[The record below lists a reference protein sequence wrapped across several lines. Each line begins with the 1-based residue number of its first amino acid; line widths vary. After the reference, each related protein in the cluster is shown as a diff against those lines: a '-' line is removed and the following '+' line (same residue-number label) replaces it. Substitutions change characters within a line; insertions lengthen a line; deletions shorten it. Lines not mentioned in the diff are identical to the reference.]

1 MENDIVKLIVS
12 GAGVS
17 EANTEYTESGKR
29 DNVRR
34 WESSNGYEMFRFN
47 VPGKGKSSG
56 RRWFFGKIGNKAV
69 YYIKDNSNVP
79 PKEGW
84 SCHPTGQPPVPTIEY
99 VYKNGAPKE
108 ESEIED
114 IVDDTV
120 KKEEEEKAAK
130 EAEEKA
136 KKEAEEKAK
145 KEAEEKA
152 KREAE
157 EKAKRE
163 AEEKAKREA
172 EEKAKREAE
181 EKAAKEEEE
190 RMKREA
196 EEKAKREAEEK
207 ARKEAEEK
215 AAKEAEEKAKREAE
229 EKAAKEA
236 EEKAKREA
244 EERMKREAE
253 EKAAK
258 EAEEKARKE
267 AEEKARKEAEEKA
280 RKEAEEKAAKE
291 EEERRKREAE
301 EKAAKEEEERR
312 KREAEEKAAKEAEE
326 KARKEAEEK
335 AKREAAEKAAKEAEE
350 KAAREAEEKA
360 AKEAEEKAKKEAEE
374 KAKEAEERMKKEA
387 EERMKREAE
396 EKAAKEAAE
405 KKPVSALERLLQITP
420 TMTIQPVQA
429 PAEEEAEEPVVS
441 PSERMLCSG
450 VLAGAVSACAIAHDM
465 PVFTCTFT
473 RDFAAGGRNQKEQW
487 TVEIAYS
494 RFRALHNYYRHAYP
508 AANLPKLPVPVKKTN
523 VKALEAAAA
532 EMNGFLQ
539 GVLNLRNSGLVDT
552 AFANEKVPA
561 EEALLSD
568 VLQMVLR
575 GYGTHNPLGQK
586 EGGVRVKLVLDNAVP
601 FGFLKD
607 EDRIALQ
614 NDCCADCGARIGGK
628 QGLFKKDYRYCEYS
642 HYYYCLN
649 CHSNS
654 TFIIPGRLVLLWD
667 FKSYPVANV
676 CAEYLRSIF
685 DQPLICVSSV
695 NPELMEKNATL
706 KRIRELRSRLSFMYD
721 YVNTCKQREELMR
734 VLEPRLYFMTGTEML
749 SLKDF
754 LDIKNGTLL
763 PWLERV
769 VAVINKHITQD
780 CVLCKAKGFYC
791 EICKK
796 GPEIFPFQFES
807 TVICRRCNS
816 VYHKSC
822 YTGMENCPK
831 CKRIHERNL
840 KEKEE
845 LGDFSEKL
853 VDEER
858 H

>member
-1 MENDIVKLIVS
+1 M
-12 GAGVS
+12 
-17 EANTEYTESGKR
+17 
-29 DNVRR
+29 
-34 WESSNGYEMFRFN
+34 
-47 VPGKGKSSG
+47 
-56 RRWFFGKIGNKAV
+56 
-69 YYIKDNSNVP
+69 
-79 PKEGW
+79 
-84 SCHPTGQPPVPTIEY
+84 
-99 VYKNGAPKE
+99 
-108 ESEIED
+108 
-114 IVDDTV
+114 

-145 KEAEEKA
+145 K
-152 KREAE
+152 
-157 EKAKRE
+157 E

-215 AAKEAEEKAKREAE
+215 ARKEAEEKAAKEAEEKAKREAE

-236 EEKAKREA
+236 EEKAKR
-244 EERMKREAE
+244 
-253 EKAAK
+253 
-258 EAEEKARKE
+258 
-267 AEEKARKEAEEKA
+267 
-280 RKEAEEKAAKE
+280 
-291 EEERRKREAE
+291 
-301 EKAAKEEEERR
+301 
-312 KREAEEKAAKEAEE
+312 
-326 KARKEAEEK
+326 
-335 AKREAAEKAAKEAEE
+335 
-350 KAAREAEEKA
+350 
-360 AKEAEEKAKKEAEE
+360 
-374 KAKEAEERMKKEA
+374 EAEERMKKEA

-508 AANLPKLPVPVKKTN
+508 AANLPKLPAPVKKTN

-628 QGLFKKDYRYCEYS
+628 R
-642 HYYYCLN
+642 
-649 CHSNS
+649 
-654 TFIIPGRLVLLWD
+654 GR
-667 FKSYPVANV
+667 A
-676 CAEYLRSIF
+676 A
-685 DQPLICVSSV
+685 
-695 NPELMEKNATL
+695 
-706 KRIRELRSRLSFMYD
+706 
-721 YVNTCKQREELMR
+721 
-734 VLEPRLYFMTGTEML
+734 GT
-749 SLKDF
+749 
-754 LDIKNGTLL
+754 
-763 PWLERV
+763 
-769 VAVINKHITQD
+769 
-780 CVLCKAKGFYC
+780 
-791 EICKK
+791 
-796 GPEIFPFQFES
+796 
-807 TVICRRCNS
+807 
-816 VYHKSC
+816 
-822 YTGMENCPK
+822 
-831 CKRIHERNL
+831 
-840 KEKEE
+840 
-845 LGDFSEKL
+845 
-853 VDEER
+853 
-858 H
+858 

>member
-1 MENDIVKLIVS
+1 MECSARK
-12 GAGVS
+12 
-17 EANTEYTESGKR
+17 
-29 DNVRR
+29 
-34 WESSNGYEMFRFN
+34 
-47 VPGKGKSSG
+47 
-56 RRWFFGKIGNKAV
+56 
-69 YYIKDNSNVP
+69 
-79 PKEGW
+79 
-84 SCHPTGQPPVPTIEY
+84 PPVPTIEY

-145 KEAEEKA
+145 REAEEKAAKEAEEKA
-152 KREAE
+152 KREAEEIAKKEAEEKAKREEEERMKREAE

-181 EKAAKEEEE
+181 EKAAKE
-190 RMKREA
+190 A
-196 EEKAKREAEEK
+196 EEKAKREE
-207 ARKEAEEK
+207 
-215 AAKEAEEKAKREAE
+215 
-229 EKAAKEA
+229 
-236 EEKAKREA
+236 

-267 AEEKARKEAEEKA
+267 AEEKAAKEAEEKARKEADEKA

-291 EEERRKREAE
+291 EEE
-301 EKAAKEEEERR
+301 R

-335 AKREAAEKAAKEAEE
+335 AKREAEEKAAKEEERLKREAEEKAKREAEE
-350 KAAREAEEKA
+350 KAAKEEEERLKREAEEKAKREAEEKA
-360 AKEAEEKAKKEAEE
+360 AKEAEEKAEKEAEE
-374 KAKEAEERMKKEA
+374 KAKREEEERMKKEA
-387 EERMKREAE
+387 EEKMKREAE

-405 KKPVSALERLLQITP
+405 KKPVSALERLLQTTP
-420 TMTIQPVQA
+420 TVTIQPVQA
-429 PAEEEAEEPVVS
+429 PVEEEAEEPVVS

-450 VLAGAVSACAIAHDM
+450 VLAGTVSACAIAHDM

-487 TVEIAYS
+487 TVAIAYS
-494 RFRALHNYYRHAYP
+494 RFRALHNYYRHAYS
-508 AANLPKLPVPVKKTN
+508 AANLPKLPAPVKKTN
-523 VKALEAAAA
+523 AKALEAAAA

-539 GVLNLRNSGLVDT
+539 GVLNLRNSGLVDA

-807 TVICRRCNS
+807 TVICRRCG
-816 VYHKSC
+816 V
-822 YTGMENCPK
+822 PQ
-831 CKRIHERNL
+831 
-840 KEKEE
+840 E
-845 LGDFSEKL
+845 LLYGHGELPEVQAHPRAQPEGEGGAGRLFGEAGGRGAPQAD
-853 VDEER
+853 DEDAE
-858 H
+858 